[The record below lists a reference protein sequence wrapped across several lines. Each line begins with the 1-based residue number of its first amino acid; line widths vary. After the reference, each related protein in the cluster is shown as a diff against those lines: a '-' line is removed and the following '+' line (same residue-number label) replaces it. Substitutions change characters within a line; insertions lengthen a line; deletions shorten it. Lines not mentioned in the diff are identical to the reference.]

1 MPKILNEN
9 TFADILITKLLE
21 RAGEPLL
28 PLLPLLPD
36 RFLVPES
43 DWTMQRTSS
52 PQALASAAPLQL
64 AHSLLISTSHTQFA
78 RTTIL
83 KVRAPRWVE
92 LRWEGLML
100 SSSSTKQLC
109 PGARLHP
116 KQSTALLPQLL

>member
-43 DWTMQRTSS
+43 DWTMQHTSS
-52 PQALASAAPLQL
+52 PQALASAFAPYFDKPHPIRQNYHLEGKSSKVGRAEMGRPDAVKLQ
-64 AHSLLISTSHTQFA
+64 H
-78 RTTIL
+78 
-83 KVRAPRWVE
+83 
-92 LRWEGLML
+92 
-100 SSSSTKQLC
+100 
-109 PGARLHP
+109 
-116 KQSTALLPQLL
+116 